1 MLPSLACICLPT
13 TAGEDFQAVKMDVT
27 FLSGVTEVMVSI
39 PLLDNVFP
47 EEEFENFE
55 VVLSASPGVLIGSPS
70 FVNFTIVDDDP
81 PLPGVCV
88 CVCVCVCAC
97 ECVCV
102 HMCV

>member
-1 MLPSLACICLPT
+1 
-13 TAGEDFQAVKMDVT
+13 MDVT

-88 CVCVCVCAC
+88 CVCVCVH
-97 ECVCV
+97 V
-102 HMCV
+102 